1 MDIGRCFNDAIAV
14 YKKNWLILVLAAFLY
29 EVLSLVS
36 LLILCGPLTGGA
48 ALMTLRAM
56 RREDKWSDMG
66 DLFRPI
72 GSLSQFFR
80 LLGLFFLTL
89 IPVLLGLV
97 LCVLPGLALA
107 TIWLFPFYLVVD
119 KKFGVFASLGASASI
134 VTRKGAGTNFL
145 LVVLAVALEL
155 APSAIPYIG
164 IVFGWFITPI
174 AWLIVTSAYIQQVDE
189 DQGAL
194 SDVFAPASS

>member
-14 YKKNWLILVLAAFLY
+14 YKKNWLILFLAAFLY

-36 LLILCGPLTGGA
+36 LLILCGPLTGGV

-56 RREDKWSDMG
+56 RREDKWADMG
-66 DLFRPI
+66 DLFRPF

-80 LLGLFFLTL
+80 LLGLFFLTV
-89 IPVLLGLV
+89 IPILLGLV
-97 LCVLPGLALA
+97 LCVLPGLGLG
-107 TIWLFPFYLVVD
+107 TIWLFCFYLVVD

-134 VTRKGAGTNFL
+134 VTRKGIGMNFL
-145 LVVLAVALEL
+145 LVVLSLVLEL

-164 IVFGWFITPI
+164 ILFAWFITPI
-174 AWLIVTSAYIQQVDE
+174 AWLIVTSAYIQEVDE

-194 SDVFAPASS
+194 SDVFPPASS